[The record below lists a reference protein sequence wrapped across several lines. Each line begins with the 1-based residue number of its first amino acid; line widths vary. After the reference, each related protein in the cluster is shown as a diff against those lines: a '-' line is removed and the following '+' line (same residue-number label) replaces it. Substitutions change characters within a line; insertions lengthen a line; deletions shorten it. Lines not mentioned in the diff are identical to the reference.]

1 MVLSLLYAQW
11 ALASY
16 ACPGQAHAEA
26 MAAMMAAGQPCDAM
40 DPAQP
45 ALCHQHATGT
55 TPSVEASQM
64 PVTPLPA
71 LVQVLAL
78 PLVVEAGTVLAQPI
92 PARSDARPPPDPLFQ
107 STLRIRV

>member
-1 MVLSLLYAQW
+1 MVLSLLHAQW

-16 ACPGQAHAEA
+16 ACPGQANAEA
-26 MAAMMAAGQPCDAM
+26 MAAMMASGQPCDAM

-55 TPSVEASQM
+55 TPSVEASQLPM
-64 PVTPLPA
+64 APLPA
-71 LVQVLAL
+71 PVQVRAL
-78 PLVVEAGTVLAQPI
+78 PLVLEAGTVLAQPMV
-92 PARSDARPPPDPLFQ
+92 ARSDARPPPDPLFQ